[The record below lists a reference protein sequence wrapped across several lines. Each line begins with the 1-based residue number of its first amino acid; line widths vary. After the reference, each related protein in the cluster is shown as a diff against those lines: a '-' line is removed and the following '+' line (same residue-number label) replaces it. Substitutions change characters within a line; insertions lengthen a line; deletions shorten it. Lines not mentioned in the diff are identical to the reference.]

1 MSSRAMILNRGNS
14 NTSSNNNMSDS
25 DSNASS
31 SKTEDIHPDARYARA
46 IERNLAKEPTLKSY
60 LSNTRTNLTK
70 SAAATSD
77 FGSSNNQSR
86 ELDEHVRRMEV
97 DWDMQPAS
105 RKSNTIT
112 GAMTSTMMMD
122 APLMSSTSSSSS
134 KMERRRSQLEKMS
147 SIYRIA
153 LEEDERQHDE
163 VYHGTSTPKME
174 MEDDPALKTDTS
186 ENVPTEKRP
195 QKRGSFIGNFL
206 GLTTETEMNSSQT
219 NASKGGDGIRTDDG
233 LLKRSTL
240 RDDIS
245 YYNNPSTYT
254 YYSANT
260 GVDKNGPNSREETY
274 SAGYRNNRSLFYRP
288 WFKALTVLVCVA
300 IIVCA
305 TVVTIFEV
313 NGDNSGGRS
322 SVSFEMTQRSALMD
336 FYNHTEGH
344 EWHENF
350 GWNTEEDVCK
360 WFGVACNDE
369 GFVKTISLD
378 ENNLSGS
385 LTPKLSSLK
394 YLQVLDISENAI
406 GGSLPKELGDL
417 RDSLKMI
424 YAFDN
429 QFTSSIP
436 AEFAS
441 LKKLKVLSL
450 DNNELTGTIPEHLYL
465 NDQMEVLDVGSN
477 RISGSIHANI
487 GQMSSLRQLYLDEN
501 SFTSTM
507 PSEIGSLSK
516 MEYMYVHKNSLE
528 GEVPVEIGNL
538 TLLTEFLMYGNSLM
552 GLMPQALCENRYLNE
567 GKGGSLKALEADC
580 IMRVS
585 CDSSCC
591 TRCF

>member
-31 SKTEDIHPDARYARA
+31 NTQQEDIHPDARYARA

-60 LSNTRTNLTK
+60 LSKTRTNLTK
-70 SAAATSD
+70 SVAVASD
-77 FGSSNNQSR
+77 FGSSKNQSR
-86 ELDEHVRRMEV
+86 ELDDHVRRMEV
-97 DWDMQPAS
+97 DWDIQPAS

-112 GAMTSTMMMD
+112 GATTSTMMMD

-153 LEEDERQHDE
+153 LEEDERQYEE
-163 VYHGTSTPKME
+163 VIHGTSSPKME
-174 MEDDPALKTDTS
+174 MEEEPAVKTITS
-186 ENVPTEKRP
+186 DNVPTEKRS
-195 QKRGSFIGNFL
+195 QKRGSFIGSLL
-206 GLTTETEMNSSQT
+206 GLTTETEINSSQA
-219 NASKGGDGIRTDDG
+219 NASKGSDGPRTDG
-233 LLKRSTL
+233 LLKRSRL

-260 GVDKNGPNSREETY
+260 GVDNNRPNSKEESH
-274 SAGYRNNRSLFYRP
+274 SAAYHRSLFYRP
-288 WFKALTVLVCVA
+288 WIKALTVMACVA

-313 NGDNSGGRS
+313 NGDNSGGRIT
-322 SVSFEMTQRSALMD
+322 VNFKMTQRSALMD
-336 FYNHTEGH
+336 FYTHTEGH
-344 EWHENF
+344 DWHDNF

-369 GFVKTISLD
+369 GFVKTISLRR
-378 ENNLSGS
+378 NNLSGS

-394 YLQVLDISENAI
+394 YLQVLDLSENVI
-406 GGSLPKELGDL
+406 GGSLPKEFGDL
-417 RDSLKMI
+417 RDSLEMI
-424 YAFDN
+424 YAFSN
-429 QFTSSIP
+429 QFNSSIP
-436 AEFAS
+436 TEFAL

-450 DNNELTGTIPEHLYL
+450 DDNELTGTIPEDLYL
-465 NDQMEVLDVGSN
+465 NDQMELFDVGSN
-477 RISGSIHANI
+477 HLSGSIHANI
-487 GQMSSLRQLYLDEN
+487 GQMSSLKQLYLDEN
-501 SFTSTM
+501 RFTSTM

-552 GLMPQALCENRYLNE
+552 GLMPQELCDNRYMNE
-567 GKGGSLKALEADC
+567 GEGGSLKALEADC